1 MHETHLKLKPFMFI
15 TAADLITRRGWTQ
28 RDYRDRRGFCA
39 LGALSYVY
47 TNGEYVDEIYGGDDT
62 TAARALGT
70 RNVAYWNDHPE
81 TTKTEVVTRLRAAS
95 HIMAH
100 GNEAPVLAE
109 WVGDA

>member
-15 TAADLITRRGWTQ
+15 TAADLITCRGWTQ
-28 RDYRDRRGFCA
+28 WDYHDHRGFCA

-47 TNGEYVDEIYGGDDT
+47 TNGECVDEIYGGDDT

-70 RNVAYWNDHPE
+70 RNVADWNDHPD
-81 TTKTEVVTRLRAAS
+81 TTKTEVVTRLQAAS
-95 HIMAH
+95 HVVAH
-100 GNEAPVLAE
+100 DFEAPVLAE